1 MMKRTYLS
9 MFLAALLL
17 ALAVPAFAEDVP
29 TLRASV
35 SFSTHQ
41 EAFTVAMAKGP
52 EFKDLGVWLEP
63 VVEREKFDLYENGK
77 KVARLNLIIS
87 KGGSETSAL
96 FAQNHLDLALNST
109 PAMLAAIDRGTK
121 IKILAPLQ
129 DYVKKSKKPVT
140 VGYHSLTSA
149 PKIIFESAMSHN
161 GLKTTG
167 NANATKEE
175 ADILMVDIKS
185 MSNVIPSFTAK
196 QIEFAVVNTPTS
208 EVIEA
213 KKQGH
218 IVLQMKELPPKG
230 EWESFPCCCV
240 AGSDAIVKAHP
251 EAVAAYVKLITESS
265 KWCMANKLEAAK
277 VTSEWYGLDA
287 DIIAKADIEFST
299 KVTPTWL
306 NNAERYPEMLNQ
318 LGQLT
323 GALKGK
329 KLADVYDLVFDFQFT
344 EVEK

>member
-1 MMKRTYLS
+1 
-9 MFLAALLL
+9 
-17 ALAVPAFAEDVP
+17 
-29 TLRASV
+29 
-35 SFSTHQ
+35 
-41 EAFTVAMAKGP
+41 
-52 EFKDLGVWLEP
+52 
-63 VVEREKFDLYENGK
+63 
-77 KVARLNLIIS
+77 
-87 KGGSETSAL
+87 
-96 FAQNHLDLALNST
+96 
-109 PAMLAAIDRGTK
+109 
-121 IKILAPLQ
+121 
-129 DYVKKSKKPVT
+129 
-140 VGYHSLTSA
+140 
-149 PKIIFESAMSHN
+149 
-161 GLKTTG
+161 
-167 NANATKEE
+167 
-175 ADILMVDIKS
+175 MVDIKS

-306 NNAERYPEMLNQ
+306 KNAALYPDMLNQ

-329 KLADVYDLVFDFQFT
+329 KLADVYDLVFGKKLADVYDLVFDFQFT